1 MRKSTTASYI
11 LELEVVFTPSQRRE
25 VEARREVARVIYNTC
40 LGRVMKRWRG
50 VQGSPKWRSALRRVQ
65 EINAIGDP
73 SPDEMKERT
82 ALRKEMREV
91 EKDFGLTE
99 YELHAFVKEVNVHF
113 DRRISINEAQVT
125 ATRAFRT
132 FEKYRYGQCKKVRF
146 LPKGAEIT
154 VENKSN
160 NFGLRVVGQELVW
173 KDLRAPLVVKKSDRY
188 AEDAFLDRTKYVR
201 LLSRTIR
208 GRRRYFVQIVKE
220 GKPPRKNRTVG
231 SADSA
236 VGIDIGPSAVVYYST
251 GEKKAAV
258 EPLAP
263 NACCEELD
271 RKVGRLQCCMARS
284 LEANNPDAKDENGR
298 WKKGVKLNKSKRWEK
313 NRVKLV
319 NLKRRLAVNRR
330 QDHEK
335 AANRIIALG
344 TDVRVEDT
352 PITSWT
358 KRAKETTV
366 RKKDGKI
373 NRKKRFG
380 KSVANHAPGLLL
392 NCIARKLGNVGKELK
407 RVKSSK
413 VKASQRNHVD
423 GSCRKKELSERWFEV
438 DGQRV
443 QRDLYSSW
451 LIAHVKENGEEVDL
465 AACREDWPNF
475 LNAQAEALDAA
486 PKNLGIL

>member
-1 MRKSTTASYI
+1 MKKSTTSYI
-11 LELEVVFTPSQRRE
+11 LELEVFFMPSQRRE

-40 LGRVMKRWRG
+40 LGRLLKRWRS
-50 VQGSPKWRSALRRVQ
+50 VQGNPRVQ

-132 FEKYRYGQCKKVRF
+132 FEKYRYGHCKKVRF
-146 LPKGAEIT
+146 LPKGAEVT

-173 KDLRAPLVVKKSDRY
+173 KDLRAPLVVKKGDRY

-236 VGIDIGPSAVVYYST
+236 VGIDIGPSAVAYYST
-251 GEKKAAV
+251 GEKKAAI

-313 NRVKLV
+313 NRVKLA

-407 RVKSSK
+407 RVKS
-413 VKASQRNHVD
+413 
-423 GSCRKKELSERWFEV
+423 ELSERWFEV
-438 DGQRV
+438 DGRRV

-451 LIAHVKENGEEVDL
+451 LIAHVMENGEEVDL
-465 AACREDWPNF
+465 NACQDDWPNF
-475 LNAQAEALDAA
+475 LRAQAEALAKA